1 MTRKKLMCLALS
13 GLLLTTAVSTPIF
26 AAKSVKLNKTSISLY
41 VKGTKQLKLKNYK
54 KKVTWK
60 SSNKKIATVTS
71 KGLVKAIKKGK
82 TVIIAKTANGKKYRC
97 KVTVL
102 GAKKPVVTSTPK
114 VTPSITP
121 VATGTPL
128 PLPAPT
134 SNDCPSIS
142 PSATPAISA
151 TPVVTTE
158 PAVTATPIATT
169 PAITATPIPA
179 TSSAVKV
186 MNRTDGINTMNF
198 DMLSQY
204 GKQNSFFSAYSIDI
218 ALSMLANGA
227 GGTTKQEILNALY
240 TSDTDTQNKNLSE
253 LRKELLKSDKTFT
266 TANSIW
272 LDKDYPLG
280 NNADKDFF
288 EPLKTYYNTEKNVTN
303 LQSEETLGNINSWV
317 DSNTKHIIPKILDA
331 PLAEDVKMILLNAV
345 AFERQWVY
353 PFAPGLTQKENFYGN
368 KETKETDMM
377 SFFDKHSFRYTVQH
391 DMQCIELPY
400 QDSDIAMDIF
410 LSEDKTNNTY
420 DLFQK
425 LSNEE
430 KLKMFENLG
439 KAGYQ
444 TMKTVKLPKF
454 TFETASEDLFIK
466 KKLKNLGIN
475 QVFNS
480 DNCDLNT
487 LNPELYVDEVLH
499 KAKIEVMESGT
510 KAAAVTAIVAKP
522 TSVILGPEPE
532 YPKFI
537 ANHSF
542 VYALRDTK
550 TGTILFMGTMQDA

>member
-13 GLLLTTAVSTPIF
+13 GLLLTTAVSTPSF

-128 PLPAPT
+128 PAPT

-142 PSATPAISA
+142 PSATPEISA

-288 EPLKTYYNTEKNVTN
+288 EPLKTYYNSDKNIAD
-303 LQSEETLGNINSWV
+303 LQSNEAFGAINSWV
-317 DSNTKHIIPKILDA
+317 DENTKHIIPKIFDA
-331 PLAEDVKMILLNAV
+331 PLDNDVKMVLLNAV

-353 PFAPGLTQKENFYGN
+353 PFAPGLTKKENFYGN

-377 SFFDKHSFRYTVQH
+377 SFFDNHSFRYTVQH
-391 DMQCIELPY
+391 DMKCIELPY
-400 QDSDIAMDIF
+400 KDSDIAMDIF

-444 TMKTVKLPKF
+444 TMETVKLPKF
-454 TFETASEDLFIK
+454 TFETANEDLSIVG
-466 KKLKNLGIN
+466 KLQKLGIKS
-475 QVFNS
+475 VF
-480 DNCDLNT
+480 DGDLCDLNT

-522 TSVILGPEPE
+522 TSAMTGPEPE
-532 YPKFI
+532 YPEFI

>member
-13 GLLLTTAVSTPIF
+13 GLLLTTAVSTPSF

-121 VATGTPL
+121 IATGTPL
-128 PLPAPT
+128 PAST

-142 PSATPAISA
+142 PSATPEISA

-288 EPLKTYYNTEKNVTN
+288 EPLKTYYNSDKNIAD
-303 LQSEETLGNINSWV
+303 LQSNEAFGAINSWV
-317 DSNTKHIIPKILDA
+317 DENTKHIIPKIFDA
-331 PLAEDVKMILLNAV
+331 PLDNDVKMVLLNAV

-377 SFFDKHSFRYTVQH
+377 SFFDNHSFRYTVQH
-391 DMQCIELPY
+391 DMKCIELPY
-400 QDSDIAMDIF
+400 KDSDIAMDIF

-454 TFETASEDLFIK
+454 TFETASEDLSIVG
-466 KKLKNLGIN
+466 KLQKLGIKS
-475 QVFNS
+475 VF
-480 DNCDLNT
+480 DGDLCDLDT
-487 LNPELYVDEVLH
+487 LNNKLYVDKVLH

-510 KAAAVTAIVAKP
+510 KAAAVTAIVANE
-522 TSVILGPEPE
+522 TSAMTGPEPE
-532 YPKFI
+532 YPEFI

>member
-1 MTRKKLMCLALS
+1 MTRKKLMCLALA
-13 GLLLTTAVSTPIF
+13 GLLLTTAVSTPSF

-121 VATGTPL
+121 IATGTPL
-128 PLPAPT
+128 PAST

-142 PSATPAISA
+142 PSATPEISA

-288 EPLKTYYNTEKNVTN
+288 EPLKTYYNSDKNIAD
-303 LQSEETLGNINSWV
+303 LQSNEAFGAINSWV
-317 DSNTKHIIPKILDA
+317 DENTKHIIPKIFDA
-331 PLAEDVKMILLNAV
+331 PLDNDVKMVLLNAV

-400 QDSDIAMDIF
+400 KDSDIAMDIF

-454 TFETASEDLFIK
+454 TFETASEDLSIVG
-466 KKLKNLGIN
+466 KLQKLGIKS
-475 QVFNS
+475 VF
-480 DNCDLNT
+480 DGDLCDLDT
-487 LNPELYVDEVLH
+487 LNNKLYVDKVLH

-510 KAAAVTAIVAKP
+510 KAAAVTAIVANE
-522 TSVILGPEPE
+522 TSAMTGPEPE
-532 YPKFI
+532 YPEFI

>member
-13 GLLLTTAVSTPIF
+13 GLLLTTAVSTPSF

-121 VATGTPL
+121 IATGTPL
-128 PLPAPT
+128 PAST

-142 PSATPAISA
+142 PSATPEISA

-288 EPLKTYYNTEKNVTN
+288 EPLKTYYNSDKNIAD
-303 LQSEETLGNINSWV
+303 LQSNEAFGAINSWV
-317 DSNTKHIIPKILDA
+317 DENTKHIIPKIFDA
-331 PLAEDVKMILLNAV
+331 PLDNDVKMVLLNAV
-345 AFERQWVY
+345 AFERQCVY
-353 PFAPGLTQKENFYGN
+353 PFVPGLTQKENFYGN

-400 QDSDIAMDIF
+400 KDSDIAMDIF

-444 TMKTVKLPKF
+444 TMETVKLPKF
-454 TFETASEDLFIK
+454 TFETANEDLSIVG
-466 KKLKNLGIN
+466 KLQKLGIKS
-475 QVFNS
+475 VF
-480 DNCDLNT
+480 DGDLCDLDT
-487 LNPELYVDEVLH
+487 LNNKLYVDKVLH

-510 KAAAVTAIVAKP
+510 KAAAVTAIVANE
-522 TSVILGPEPE
+522 TSAMTGPEPE
-532 YPKFI
+532 YPEFI